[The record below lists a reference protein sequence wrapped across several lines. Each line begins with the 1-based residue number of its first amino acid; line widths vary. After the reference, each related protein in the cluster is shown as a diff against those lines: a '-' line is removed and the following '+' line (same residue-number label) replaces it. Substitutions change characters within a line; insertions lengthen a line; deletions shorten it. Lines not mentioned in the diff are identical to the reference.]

1 MRNLASGI
9 VIFLCGFA
17 FSEAPIPDD
26 PYNIL
31 KEIPSFYDLFSQK
44 GLSAYSADVKIEG
57 AVTRTLEELASEK
70 GLPAPDFIEYYRE
83 KEGFSFKLKN
93 TNYPVLL
100 KQIICEMFTPV
111 QVFDR
116 VISLIESKREL
127 TWFQNFKAV
136 TRVEAKWIQYQET
149 PHIKMVFTARQGDL
163 IEKREEGEGT
173 GKKTIETNA
182 MTFIIHP
189 ATKLIKVLK
198 VDQMEKTSSGETKA
212 EKKFLFEYKKF
223 GARWMPAELK
233 IEKNNVEEV
242 RFQAVYSTAG
252 NFTVYAE
259 KIFSYTSPDGKP
271 EQVKLVYSN
280 YSFNK
285 NVSFKYLDE
294 GPEKSGSLSDEAG
307 AEKLFNKGKDLI
319 INGKTGEAK
328 SILKRV
334 VKEFPGTSYAE
345 QAKTLL
351 DGLPE

>member
-1 MRNLASGI
+1 MRHLTSGI
-9 VIFLCGFA
+9 VLLLWGFA
-17 FSEAPIPDD
+17 LSEAPIPDD

-31 KEIPSFYDLFSQK
+31 RDIPSFYDLFAQK
-44 GLSAYSADVKIEG
+44 GLSAYSADVRIEG
-57 AVTRTLEELASEK
+57 AVTKTLSDLAAEK
-70 GLPAPDFIEYYRE
+70 GLSSPDFMEYYRE
-83 KEGFSFKLKN
+83 KEGFAFRLKN

-100 KQIICEMFTPV
+100 KQIISEMFTPV

-127 TWFQNFKAV
+127 AWFQNFKAV

-149 PHIKMVFTARQGDL
+149 PHIKLVFVARQGDL

-182 MTFIIHP
+182 MTFIVHP
-189 ATKLIKVLK
+189 STRLIKVLK
-198 VDQMEKTSSGETKA
+198 VEQVEKSSSGETKI
-212 EKKFLFEYKKF
+212 EKKFLFDYKKF
-223 GARWMPAELK
+223 GARWMPVELR

-242 RFQAVYSTAG
+242 KFQAVYTAAA

-259 KIFSYTSPDGKP
+259 KIFSYASPDGKP

-285 NVSFKYLDE
+285 SVNFQYLDE
-294 GPEKSGSLSDEAG
+294 GTAKNGSLSDEAG
-307 AEKLFNKGKDLI
+307 AEKLFSKGKELI
-319 INGKTGEAK
+319 VNGKTSEAK
-328 SILKRV
+328 SILRKV
-334 VKEFPGTSYAE
+334 IKEYAGTSYAE